1 MAAPACTTVPVYDI
15 HEDTGEILFTKAQ
28 MQQRVVEMGQQI
40 GKDYQGL
47 SPVLMPI
54 LKGGFIFAAGVEC
67 SSTYPSPSCIQG
79 CFDPHSPAPQY

>member
-54 LKGGFIFAAGVEC
+54 LKGGFIFAAG
-67 SSTYPSPSCIQG
+67 G
-79 CFDPHSPAPQY
+79 D